1 VRIGIAGNHGAG
13 KTILAK
19 ALRNIT
25 ALKDESL
32 PRHQAGVASY
42 AELIAG
48 MICPTISHIVVFA
61 ARYHDTGKIGVPDG
75 VLLKPGPL
83 DDREWVLMRQHP
95 VVGAELIEKDNGGM
109 GLNGDL
115 DLDMEVAV
123 KAIRHHHERWD
134 GKGYPDGLNGND
146 ISLAAR
152 IIAVADAFDAMTTDR
167 PYRGAV
173 SRKEAIGEIVRC
185 AGTQFDP
192 VVVEAFVKVV
202 G

>member
-95 VVGAELIEKDNGGM
+95 VVGAELIEKGNGGM
-109 GLNGDL
+109 GLNG

-134 GKGYPDGLNGND
+134 GKGYPDSRKGDNIPLT
-146 ISLAAR
+146 AR

-167 PYRGAV
+167 PYKMAV
-173 SRKEAIGEIVRC
+173 SREETLREIVRC

-192 VVVEAFVKVV
+192 VVVEAFASVMSI
-202 G
+202 